1 MSSIP
6 GVNPGSFS
14 GLSQVELKNESF
26 SDFSARVEGKPF
38 QYITAAFEEWSAAQ
52 PAGSSQTMPGVNGEA
67 MRAGSS
73 VSFSISDDNLQSDMS
88 AFFALFAQI
97 SQTVKSV
104 AKEMRDASMDAQ
116 VTLLN
121 ASAVKIL
128 DAAQARFD
136 AASSARDFAMAAGA
150 VQIGFAALQMTMAVA
165 SGVNSARSGSAMTI
179 DEKGI
184 SSPNATSRTF
194 DGLSTQQS
202 GSAQAFGQLGTAVSG
217 MLQAEAQF
225 RTAKGDLAAAQI
237 DSSKALIDAAAKKA
251 EAAYQNFQDAMQKFQ
266 DLLKQAAELGA
277 DVNNKNVEG
286 NKGIARNV

>member
-150 VQIGFAALQMTMAVA
+150 VQIGFAALQMVSSMKAAYATGQSGATM
-165 SGVNSARSGSAMTI
+165 SGGNPT
-179 DEKGI
+179 
-184 SSPNATSRTF
+184 ATSKGWDATAT
-194 DGLSTQQS
+194 GYT
-202 GSAQAFGQLGTAVSG
+202 GAAQAYGQLGNAVSG
-217 MLQAEAQF
+217 MLQAEAQY
-225 RTAKGDLAAAQI
+225 RTAEGDLAAAQI